1 MTCSSVMVSDWNVYQ
16 VTLMNI
22 CACVVNYRNI
32 MTTLEMLMDRRKR
45 SVHRQ
50 RSKSSSQPFDQL
62 NDSSA
67 VQTFK
72 GGFWSRQA
80 CNLYYHISEIYIG
93 WGLGLKWMYEWC
105 DLVILSVWYWLRICL
120 LNIWASQ
127 QPNVHI

>member
-1 MTCSSVMVSDWNVYQ
+1 MMMEENYE

-72 GGFWSRQA
+72 GGKEEYCWLVDTTHGGGGTTMQK
-80 CNLYYHISEIYIG
+80 LLDIG
-93 WGLGLKWMYEWC
+93 WTWGQH
-105 DLVILSVWYWLRICL
+105 VV
-120 LNIWASQ
+120 
-127 QPNVHI
+127 NVYGKHGFGAGQ